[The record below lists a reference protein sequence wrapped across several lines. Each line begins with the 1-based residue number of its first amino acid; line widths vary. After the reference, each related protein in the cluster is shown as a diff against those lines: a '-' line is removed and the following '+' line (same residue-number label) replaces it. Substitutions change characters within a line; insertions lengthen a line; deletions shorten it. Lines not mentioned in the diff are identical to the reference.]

1 MNEYDSSKMLDVL
14 MASHG
19 IVKTEQPEEADI
31 LLLNTCSIREKAQEK
46 VFSELGRWREL
57 KAAKPALIIGVGGC
71 VASQEGEAILK
82 RAPYV
87 DLVFG
92 PQTIHRLGEM
102 LDERQAGRRA
112 VVDISFPEIEKFDRL
127 PEPRAE
133 GPTAFVTI
141 MEGCSKYC
149 SFCVVPYTRGSE
161 ISRPLDD
168 VLAEIVSLTQQGVR
182 EITLLGQ
189 NVNDYRGP
197 THEGGFADLADLVE
211 YMAAIEEVKR
221 IRYMTS
227 HPVAFSNRLIDAY
240 AAVPQLANM
249 LHLPVQSGSDRVLAA
264 MKRGYTA
271 LEYKAKIR
279 KLRKVRPDICLTTDI
294 IVGFPGETDADFEQ
308 TMDLVHDMQ
317 FDQSYTF
324 IYSPRPGTPAAQLP
338 DDVPMEVKKQRLAVL
353 QARIMQHVRRKS
365 ANMLGSTQRVLVTGF
380 SEKHPEYLT
389 GRADNNRIVDFLG
402 DKDLIGQMIP
412 VEITEAKTNSLKG
425 KKI

>member
-1 MNEYDSSKMLDVL
+1 
-14 MASHG
+14 
-19 IVKTEQPEEADI
+19 
-31 LLLNTCSIREKAQEK
+31 
-46 VFSELGRWREL
+46 
-57 KAAKPALIIGVGGC
+57 
-71 VASQEGEAILK
+71 
-82 RAPYV
+82 
-87 DLVFG
+87 
-92 PQTIHRLGEM
+92 
-102 LDERQAGRRA
+102 
-112 VVDISFPEIEKFDRL
+112 
-127 PEPRAE
+127 
-133 GPTAFVTI
+133 
-141 MEGCSKYC
+141 
-149 SFCVVPYTRGSE
+149 
-161 ISRPLDD
+161 
-168 VLAEIVSLTQQGVR
+168 
-182 EITLLGQ
+182 
-189 NVNDYRGP
+189 
-197 THEGGFADLADLVE
+197 
-211 YMAAIEEVKR
+211 
-221 IRYMTS
+221 
-227 HPVAFSNRLIDAY
+227 
-240 AAVPQLANM
+240 
-249 LHLPVQSGSDRVLAA
+249 

-353 QARIMQHVRRKS
+353 QARIMQHVRRNS